1 MNKTK
6 HEGDSRTQISQK
18 RGRGNKHKTKGA
30 PNKGRNKTKT
40 QDKKKKQTQRILA
53 KERTIRRRENKRD
66 QSRQHQL
73 KYEAKTRK
81 DQ

>member
-30 PNKGRNKTKT
+30 PNKGRNKMKT
-40 QDKKKKQTQRILA
+40 QDKKTDPENTCQRKNN
-53 KERTIRRRENKRD
+53 KERTREIRTDN
-66 QSRQHQL
+66 
-73 KYEAKTRK
+73 TN
-81 DQ
+81 